1 VDREISAAR
10 KMQSLQL
17 SFYLSYDNLRSAQE
31 IQEILRWQVSG
42 LFFVH
47 TTWELSMHIG
57 IAGTGK
63 MGTAIGKRLL
73 ATGHRLTVWNRSPER
88 TRELIELGAT
98 QADSPRDLVS
108 KVDAVITM
116 LTDGPALDRV
126 YFGADGLLS
135 GPVAS
140 QLMIDMSTVSPA
152 KQQEIGARVAA
163 AGATYVECPVG
174 GSVGPAQEGKLL
186 GFAGGSADDLARAQ
200 PLLEKLCRRVEH
212 VGPLGAGAT
221 MKLAINLPLMVYWQ
235 TLGEA
240 LSLIQSL
247 NLDPERVID
256 ILSDTSGAPSML
268 KVRGPMIAQ
277 ALAGDK
283 NSKVT
288 VNVST
293 MRKDLRAMLDQAGRQ
308 NYQLPLT
315 ALALQCFD
323 RAADNGLDSADCTQ
337 LPVWWLG
344 EGGKV

>member
-1 VDREISAAR
+1 MHN
-10 KMQSLQL
+10 MQLL
-17 SFYLSYDNLRSAQE
+17 RFFIYLSYDNLWVTQQISAQ
-31 IQEILRWQVSG
+31 RVSG
-42 LFFVH
+42 PFFLH

-63 MGTAIGKRLL
+63 MGTAIGQRLL
-73 ATGHRLTVWNRSPER
+73 ATGHRLTVWNRTPER
-88 TRELIELGAT
+88 ARALNDLGA
-98 QADSPRDLVS
+98 ALSDSPRDLAS

-116 LTDGPALDRV
+116 LTDGPALDQV
-126 YFGADGLLS
+126 YFGADGLSS
-135 GPVAS
+135 GPVA
-140 QLMIDMSTVSPA
+140 QHLMIDMSTVSAA
-152 KQQEIGARVAA
+152 KQQEIGTRVAA

-186 GFAGGSADDLARAQ
+186 GFAGGSAEDLARAR
-200 PLLEKLCRRVEH
+200 PILEHLCRRVEH

-268 KVRGPMIAQ
+268 KVRGPMIAK
-277 ALAGDK
+277 ALVGDPTP
-283 NSKVT
+283 KVT

-293 MRKDLRAMLDQAGRQ
+293 MRKDLRAMLDQARLSQ
-308 NYQLPLT
+308 YKLPLT
-315 ALALQCFD
+315 ALALECFD
-323 RAADNGLDSADCTQ
+323 RAAEGGLDSADCTQ

-344 EGGKV
+344 EGGRA